1 MLIDFETQGHN
12 NDMPPTPLR
21 RFALDAINSRAGQ
34 TEYERYLAM
43 PTAVLHPDG
52 VIEIREEISG
62 ANQ

>member
-1 MLIDFETQGHN
+1 MQFDTSRDIHDNTQ
-12 NDMPPTPLR
+12 PTDLR
-21 RFALDAINSRAGQ
+21 GFAAEAVTRRNSGQ

-43 PTAVLHPDG
+43 PTAVLHADG